1 MKNEINV
8 GHYRVSV
15 DTTGNEDNMIEKIKA
30 LWIKY
35 EEIIAYL
42 IVGGRARGLPHN
54 PEDRQDRRSGGN

>member
-8 GHYRVSV
+8 GPYRVSV

-35 EEIIAYL
+35 EEII
-42 IVGGRARGLPHN
+42 IK
-54 PEDRQDRRSGGN
+54 RRVY

>member
-35 EEIIAYL
+35 EEIIAS
-42 IVGGRARGLPHN
+42 
-54 PEDRQDRRSGGN
+54 DRRWTNHGRILGSKVLSKLPVI

>member
-35 EEIIAYL
+35 EEIHRIS
-42 IVGGRARGLPHN
+42 
-54 PEDRQDRRSGGN
+54 DRRWTDHGRILGSKIPSKLPVI